1 MSNGPS
7 NLLDAA
13 RWYLARGYA
22 PIPVPAGTK
31 VPVLKGWT
39 DLRLSEADLP
49 QHFNGT
55 GNIGVLLG
63 EPSGW
68 LVDVDLD
75 CEEAVALAPAFLPP
89 TGAKSG
95 RPGKPS
101 SHWWYVCE
109 GGKTRKHQDPA
120 SKKMIVELRS
130 TGAQTVVGPSIHPSG
145 EPYDPLVGE
154 PAVVDADELAAAV
167 AALAEAVIAGR
178 RQGAGRAAG
187 AESARKSTPIHGAG
201 TPSAPESAHPRTA
214 FAGCPAGDALV
225 RRAAAYLDSIPPA
238 ISGSGGHSQTYAA
251 ATAMV
256 HGFGL
261 DAETAFG
268 LLRDRYNPRCQ
279 PPWTEKELRHKVSDA
294 ASKPHDRPHGWLRD
308 AQHQEDLGGV
318 DLSGFD
324 PERRRAAGERPRSER
339 PPDPGPFPDQLLRVP
354 GFIEQVVAHNLAT
367 ATRPQPVLALAAGIC
382 LQAVLAARK
391 VRDERGNRTN
401 VYCVGVAPSGAGKDN
416 ARKVNKNI
424 LFAADM
430 VEHEGNEDLASD
442 AGLVTAVE
450 AQPAILF
457 QIDEFG
463 RFLRT
468 IGDPKKAPHLFN
480 VLTALMKLYSSADT
494 VFRGKAYADKK
505 RNKVVD
511 QPCVSVYG
519 TTVPEHFFESLTADS
534 LSDGFIARLLVFEA
548 AETPARQR
556 ARATGV
562 PDAIKQAAEWWGSF
576 KPGGNLAPEHPQPI
590 VVEATP
596 EAGAV
601 FDALAAMV
609 DAELGRPDEAGRSLW
624 ARAEEKACRLALIY
638 ACSTNA
644 QKPVIDEDAARWAC
658 DLSSYLTRRM
668 LYIAHEWVADGVFDA
683 RQKRVVRV
691 VRKAGG
697 KISRS
702 ELCRKTQWL
711 TQRERQEVIDNLL
724 ETQQLRQEEETSA
737 TRPKVVY
744 ALA

>member
-1 MSNGPS
+1 MSDGPA

-22 PIPVPAGTK
+22 PIPVPAGSK

-39 DLRLSEADLP
+39 DLRLAETDLP

-75 CEEAVALAPAFLPP
+75 CEEAVALAPEFLPP

-101 SHWWYVCE
+101 SHWWYICE
-109 GGKTRKHQDPA
+109 GAKTRKHQDPA

-130 TGAQTVVGPSIHPSG
+130 TGAQTVVGPSLHPSG
-145 EPYDPLVGE
+145 ELYDPLEGE
-154 PAVVDADELAAAV
+154 PAVVDVETLGAAV
-167 AALAEAVIAGR
+167 AALANAVIEQRHGR
-178 RQGAGRAAG
+178 KERPRSQPTAL
-187 AESARKSTPIHGAG
+187 G
-201 TPSAPESAHPRTA
+201 TRT
-214 FAGCPAGDALV
+214 FPADDAVL
-225 RRAAAYLDSIPPA
+225 RRAEAYLDRIPPA
-238 ISGSGGHSQTYAA
+238 ISGAGGHGQTYAA

-261 DAETAFG
+261 DAETALG
-268 LLRDRYNPRCQ
+268 LLLNQYNPRCQ
-279 PPWTEKELRHKVSDA
+279 PPWSEKELRHKVSDA

-308 AQHQEDLGGV
+308 TEKPEDMGGV

-339 PPDPGPFPDQLLRVP
+339 PPDPGPFPDHLLRVP

-442 AGLVTAVE
+442 AGLITAVE
-450 AQPAILF
+450 AEPAILF

-534 LSDGFIARLLVFEA
+534 LSDGFIARLLVFESA
-548 AETPARQR
+548 DTPARQR
-556 ARATGV
+556 AKATGV
-562 PDAIKQAAEWWGSF
+562 PESLKQAAEWWGSF

-609 DAELGRPDEAGRSLW
+609 DAELAKPDEAGRSLW

-638 ACSTNA
+638 ACSANA
-644 QKPVIDEDAARWAC
+644 PKPVIDEDAARWAC
-658 DLSSYLTRRM
+658 ELSSYLTRRM

-724 ETQQLRQEEETSA
+724 ETQQLRQEEESTA
-737 TRPKVVY
+737 TRPRVWYV
-744 ALA
+744 LA

>member
-1 MSNGPS
+1 MSDGPS
-7 NLLDAA
+7 ILLESA
-13 RWYLARGYA
+13 RTYLGRGYA
-22 PIPVPAGTK
+22 VIPVPARK
-31 VPVLKGWT
+31 KIPVLKGWT
-39 DLRLSEADLP
+39 DLRLSESDLP
-49 QHFNGT
+49 AHFNGT

-75 CEEAVALAPAFLPP
+75 CEEAVALAPKFLPP
-89 TGAKSG
+89 TGAMSG
-95 RPGKPS
+95 RPGKPA

-109 GGKTRKHQDPA
+109 GMKTRKHQDPV

-145 EPYDPLVGE
+145 EPYDPLDGE
-154 PAVVDADELAAAV
+154 PAVVDAGELAAAV
-167 AALAEAVIAGR
+167 AALADAVTEARHGR
-178 RQGAGRAAG
+178 KETILSQTRSLGNDRLL
-187 AESARKSTPIHGAG
+187 
-201 TPSAPESAHPRTA
+201 
-214 FAGCPAGDALV
+214 AGDALL
-225 RRAAAYLDSIPPA
+225 RRAAAYLDCIPPA

-261 DAETAFG
+261 DPEAAFS
-268 LLRDRYNPRCQ
+268 LLWDRYNPRCE
-279 PPWTEKELRHKVSDA
+279 PPWSEKELRHKVSDA

-308 AQHQEDLGGV
+308 AGPTESSDV
-318 DLSGFD
+318 DLSEFN
-324 PERRRAAGERPRSER
+324 PERRHGPAERPRSER
-339 PPDPGPFPDQLLRVP
+339 PPDPGPFPDHLLRVP
-354 GFIEQVVAHNLAT
+354 GFIEQVMAFNLAT
-367 ATRPQPVLALAAGIC
+367 ATRPQPVLALAAAIC

-424 LFAADM
+424 LFAADL

-450 AQPAILF
+450 AEPAVLF

-534 LSDGFIARLLVFEA
+534 LSDGFIARLLVFES

-556 ARATGV
+556 AKALSV
-562 PDAIKQAAEWWGSF
+562 PEPLKQAAEWWGAQQ
-576 KPGGNLAPEHPQPI
+576 PGGNLFKEHPKPM
-590 VVEATP
+590 VVETVSQ
-596 EAGAV
+596 AGEV
-601 FDALAAMV
+601 FDALASTV
-609 DAELGRPDEAGRSLW
+609 DAELGKPDETGRSLW

-638 ACSTNA
+638 ACSANA
-644 QKPVIDEDAARWAC
+644 EKPVIDADAARWAC

-668 LYIAHEWVADGVFDA
+668 LFIAHEWVADGVFDA

>member
-22 PIPVPAGTK
+22 PIPVPAGSK

-39 DLRLSEADLP
+39 DLRLADADLP

-109 GGKTRKHQDPA
+109 GAKTRKHQDPA
-120 SKKMIVELRS
+120 TKKMIVELRS
-130 TGAQTVVGPSIHPSG
+130 TGAQTVVGPSMHPSG
-145 EPYDPLVGE
+145 EPYDPLEGE
-154 PAVVDADELAAAV
+154 PAVVDVETLGAAV
-167 AALAEAVIAGR
+167 AALARAVTEQRHGR
-178 RQGAGRAAG
+178 TETIVSQHRPLGNDRFLA
-187 AESARKSTPIHGAG
+187 T
-201 TPSAPESAHPRTA
+201 
-214 FAGCPAGDALV
+214 DAVL
-225 RRAAAYLDSIPPA
+225 RRAEAYLDRIPPA
-238 ISGSGGHSQTYAA
+238 ISGSGGHGQTYAA

-261 DAETAFG
+261 DPETALG
-268 LLRDRYNPRCQ
+268 LLLERYNPRCQ
-279 PPWTEKELRHKVSDA
+279 PPWSEKELRHKVSDA

-308 AQHQEDLGGV
+308 AEKPEDMGGV

-324 PERRRAAGERPRSER
+324 PERRLAAGERPRSER
-339 PPDPGPFPDQLLRVP
+339 PPDPGPFPDHLLRVP

-367 ATRPQPVLALAAGIC
+367 ATRPQPVLALAAAIC

-442 AGLVTAVE
+442 AGLITAVE
-450 AQPAILF
+450 VEPAILF

-534 LSDGFIARLLVFEA
+534 LSDGFIARLLVFESA
-548 AETPARQR
+548 DTPARQR
-556 ARATGV
+556 AKATDV
-562 PDAIKQAAEWWGSF
+562 PDSLKQAAEWWGSF

-601 FDALAAMV
+601 FDAFAVMV
-609 DAELGRPDEAGRSLW
+609 DAELGKPDEAGRSLW
-624 ARAEEKACRLALIY
+624 ARAEEKACRLSLIY
-638 ACSTNA
+638 ACSANA

-658 DLSSYLTRRM
+658 DMSEYLTRRM

-724 ETQQLRQEEETSA
+724 ETQQLRQEEERSS

-744 ALA
+744 VLA

>member
-1 MSNGPS
+1 GS
-7 NLLDAA
+7 
-13 RWYLARGYA
+13 
-22 PIPVPAGTK
+22 K

-39 DLRLSEADLP
+39 DLRLAEADLP

-55 GNIGVLLG
+55 RNIGVLLG

-75 CEEAVALAPAFLPP
+75 CEEAVTLAPSFLPA

-109 GGKTRKHQDPA
+109 AAKTRKHQDPA

-145 EPYDPLVGE
+145 EPYDPLEGE
-154 PAVVDADELAAAV
+154 PAVVDAETLGAAV
-167 AALAEAVIAGR
+167 AALAEAVQKQRHGEAIPP
-178 RQGAGRAAG
+178 
-187 AESARKSTPIHGAG
+187 ARPVCTPAVSK
-201 TPSAPESAHPRTA
+201 PVSAP
-214 FAGCPAGDALV
+214 DAVL
-225 RRAAAYLDSIPPA
+225 RRAEAYLDRIPPA

-268 LLRDRYNPRCQ
+268 LLWDRYNPRCQ
-279 PPWTEKELRHKVSDA
+279 PPWSEKELRHKVSDA

-308 AQHQEDLGGV
+308 TGSVEASDV

-324 PERRRAAGERPRSER
+324 PERRRGAPERLRSER
-339 PPDPGPFPDQLLRVP
+339 PPDPGPFPGHLLRVP
-354 GFIEQVVAHNLAT
+354 GFIEQVVAHNMAT
-367 ATRPQPVLALAAGIC
+367 ATRPQPVLALAAAIC
-382 LQAVLAARK
+382 HQAVLAARK

-442 AGLVTAVE
+442 AGLITAVE
-450 AQPAILF
+450 AEPAILF

-534 LSDGFIARLLVFEA
+534 LSDGFIARLLVFES

-562 PDAIKQAAEWWGSF
+562 PEAIRQAAEWWGSF

-596 EAGAV
+596 KAGAV

-609 DAELGRPDEAGRSLW
+609 DTELAKPDEAGRSLW

-638 ACSTNA
+638 ACSANP

-744 ALA
+744 ALP